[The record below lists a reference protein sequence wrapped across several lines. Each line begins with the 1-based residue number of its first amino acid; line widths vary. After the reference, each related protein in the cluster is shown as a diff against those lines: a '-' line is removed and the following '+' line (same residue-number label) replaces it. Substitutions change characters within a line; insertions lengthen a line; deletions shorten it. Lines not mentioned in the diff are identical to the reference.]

1 MPPSGSYQEPKFT
14 QKRHELPDNFVG
26 PPDDFWKFPEI
37 HLSSYNHANM
47 PPYLSYNSWVFS

>member
-47 PPYLSYNSWVFS
+47 PPYLSYNS